1 MTTPL
6 LRAAVVQ
13 AEVTPSLAEGLE
25 RTAAL
30 AREARAQGATLI
42 VFPETW
48 LPGYPV
54 WLDVCRDA
62 ALWNHA
68 PVKAVFRRLAED
80 GVAVPGAAANR
91 LSEIARDV
99 DATLVVGVSERVD
112 EGPGQGTLYNS
123 ILTFG
128 ADGRLV
134 NHHRKLIP
142 TYTER
147 MVWGTGDTAGLR
159 SVMILARAPPRM

>member
-1 MTTPL
+1 MTIPL

-80 GVAVPGAAANR
+80 NP
-91 LSEIARDV
+91 SPE
-99 DATLVVGVSERVD
+99 
-112 EGPGQGTLYNS
+112 
-123 ILTFG
+123 
-128 ADGRLV
+128 
-134 NHHRKLIP
+134 
-142 TYTER
+142 TELEY
-147 MVWGTGDTAGLR
+147 GN
-159 SVMILARAPPRM
+159 PY